1 MIIIY
6 QRAESSLHRA
16 QQLNPMVEV
25 RADVESSVNKSDQFF
40 ESFDVVCAT
49 NCTLSELLRI
59 DDICRRHNIAFFA
72 GDVFGYFGF
81 MFADLHEHE
90 YAE

>member
-1 MIIIY
+1 MVEI
-6 QRAESSLHRA
+6 RVDTESSHSKT
-16 QQLNPMVEV
+16 E
-25 RADVESSVNKSDQFF
+25 QFF
-40 ESFDVVCAT
+40 EGFDVVCAT
-49 NCTLSELLRI
+49 CCQLTELIRI

-72 GDVFGYFGF
+72 GDVFGYFAY

>member
-1 MIIIY
+1 
-6 QRAESSLHRA
+6 
-16 QQLNPMVEV
+16 MVEV
-25 RADVESSVNKSDQFF
+25 RADTESSSSKSEEYFQA
-40 ESFDVVCAT
+40 FDVICAT
-49 NCTLSELLRI
+49 NCTLPELLRI
-59 DDICRRHNIAFFA
+59 DDICRRRNIAFFA

>member
-1 MIIIY
+1 
-6 QRAESSLHRA
+6 
-16 QQLNPMVEV
+16 MVEV
-25 RADVESSVNKSDQFF
+25 RADMESLCRKSEQFF
-40 ESFDVVCAT
+40 EAFDVVCAT
-49 NCTLSELLRI
+49 NCSLSELLWI
-59 DDICRRHNIAFFA
+59 DDICRRHKITFFA